1 MLAVVV
7 LAASSNAFA
16 GEATDQRGER
26 SLARVIEG
34 REAGRPVDCI
44 DARSV
49 VATEIVDK
57 TALVYRTPSGQ
68 LYVNRPQAGA
78 KVLTRDMVTRQ
89 GPRAQLCKQDSLA
102 VFWAAGGHRG
112 VRSPMSAWAS
122 SCLTANSSGDI
133 AGGLTAALHGHSRLR
148 GRGRSRGLTV
158 DSRQIEPS
166 RSRLA
171 GASSM
176 SALFLFL
183 PRSRSPPATSCMR
196 SAS

>member
-1 MLAVVV
+1 MRSGLHGVLAVVV

-26 SLARVIEG
+26 SLARVVEG

-49 VATEIVDK
+49 VATDIVDK

-89 GPRAQLCKQDSLA
+89 GPSGQLCKQDSLA
-102 VFWAAGGHRG
+102 VFWAAGGAQTRP
-112 VRSPMSAWAS
+112 VAYV
-122 SCLTANSSGDI
+122 
-133 AGGLTAALHGHSRLR
+133 GLGEFVPYSKFRR
-148 GRGRSRGLTV
+148 
-158 DSRQIEPS
+158 
-166 RSRLA
+166 
-171 GASSM
+171 
-176 SALFLFL
+176 
-183 PRSRSPPATSCMR
+183 
-196 SAS
+196 